1 MSTALII
8 ALIVVAALIC
18 PAMMWWQN
26 RRGYGAICCG
36 SRPAKDPPDELETL
50 RERQQE
56 LADEITT
63 LEESRK

>member
-1 MSTALII
+1 MSTALLI
-8 ALIVVAALIC
+8 ALVVLAALIC

-26 RRGYGAICCG
+26 RRGHGAVCCG
-36 SRPAKDPPDELETL
+36 PRPADDQPDELETL

-56 LADEITT
+56 LANEIKT